1 MLEFKPIT
9 LEDRPL
15 MVPFL
20 NREYF
25 RACFQCFPTMYLW
38 GHIYHSRFCVA
49 EGWLFIKSGE
59 QQSYGFPYGEGDL
72 GRAIALLREDA
83 HQNGK
88 KLRFFGLLPEQR
100 TQLEALFPG
109 EFTYTPDRNGA
120 EYLYEAEKLATYAGK
135 KLHAKRNFCNRFES
149 AHPDWQ
155 FVPITGENL
164 EAVRQFHSEWVRENE
179 GMDNGLHQEGCVV
192 RSALRQMQELGLTGG
207 ALTAGGRIY
216 GFSVG
221 CMINGTVSD
230 INIEK
235 ASAEEPGAYPM
246 VCREM
251 TRMMKEKYPRLTFVN
266 REEDTGDEGLRRSK
280 ESYYPVALLEKYV
293 TEER

>member
-1 MLEFKPIT
+1 
-9 LEDRPL
+9 
-15 MVPFL
+15 
-20 NREYF
+20 
-25 RACFQCFPTMYLW
+25 
-38 GHIYHSRFCVA
+38 
-49 EGWLFIKSGE
+49 
-59 QQSYGFPYGEGDL
+59 
-72 GRAIALLREDA
+72 
-83 HQNGK
+83 
-88 KLRFFGLLPEQR
+88 
-100 TQLEALFPG
+100 
-109 EFTYTPDRNGA
+109 
-120 EYLYEAEKLATYAGK
+120 
-135 KLHAKRNFCNRFES
+135 
-149 AHPDWQ
+149 
-155 FVPITGENL
+155 
-164 EAVRQFHSEWVRENE
+164 
-179 GMDNGLHQEGCVV
+179 
-192 RSALRQMQELGLTGG
+192 MQELGLTGG